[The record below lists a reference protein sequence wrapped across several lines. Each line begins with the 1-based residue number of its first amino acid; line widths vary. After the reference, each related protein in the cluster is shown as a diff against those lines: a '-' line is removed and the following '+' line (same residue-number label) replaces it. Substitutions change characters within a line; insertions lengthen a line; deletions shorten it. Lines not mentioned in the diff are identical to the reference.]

1 MLDGRKHSPEDE
13 KVICSHFS
21 RLNRLD
27 HHSPPNMKFRSLLS
41 FALLGSLSVSPSAET
56 TVKIL
61 HLQKLPK
68 VLAIWQEA
76 AQTYEKAHPGV
87 KIEFDYLENEA
98 FKAKLPTLLQ
108 SKDRPSLFH
117 SWGGGVMYEQIN
129 AGVCQDITSAISEGG
144 FKDTFY
150 PAGIQNFTYQGK
162 TYGLPNDVGPIVF
175 WYNKELVGKAG
186 VDPTKIKT
194 WDDFIDAVKKCQA
207 AGITPLAAGG
217 KDKWPLHFYP
227 ALLMMRVLGKEGME
241 AAYEGK
247 NGGFASPEVV
257 KALQLYKDLA
267 ALNPF
272 QKGYL
277 ANTYPES
284 AGTFHD
290 GKTAFHLMGTWDITE
305 GRSDASDQKGL
316 PDEKLGWFFFPEVKD
331 GKGHANDIFASLN
344 GWLVAKGAP
353 KETVDFLKVWL
364 GKEVQDKMAEE
375 GLDIPMVKGTAE
387 VIKDQF
393 FKQIAQEVANT
404 QWIAIAIDQLL
415 GPDTG
420 RVFNDA
426 SADIA
431 AGNMTAE
438 QAAKTI
444 EKSWEQ
450 NKQ

>member
-1 MLDGRKHSPEDE
+1 LLG
-13 KVICSHFS
+13 
-21 RLNRLD
+21 
-27 HHSPPNMKFRSLLS
+27 LLS
-41 FALLGSLSVSPSAET
+41 LSASAET

-61 HLQKLPK
+61 HLQKNPK
-68 VLAIWQEA
+68 IVAIWKAA
-76 AQTYEKAHPGV
+76 AQEYEKAHPGV
-87 KIEFDYLENEA
+87 KIQFDYLENEA

-108 SKDRPSLFH
+108 SKDRPSMFH

-175 WYNKELVGKAG
+175 WYNKELCEKAG
-186 VDPTKIKT
+186 VDPTKIKY
-194 WDDFIDAVKKCQA
+194 WDDLIDAVKKFQA
-207 AGITPLAAGG
+207 AGITPIVAGG

-227 ALLMMRVLGKEGME
+227 AMLMMRILGKEGMQ

-247 NGGFASPEVV
+247 NGGFAGPDVV
-257 KALQLYKDLA
+257 KAFQLYKDLT
-267 ALNPF
+267 ALKPF
-272 QKGYL
+272 QKSYL

-290 GKTAFHLMGTWDITE
+290 GKTALHLMGTGDVLE
-305 GRSDASDQKGL
+305 GRADAADQKGL
-316 PDEKLGWFFFPEVKD
+316 PDEKLGWFLFPEVKG
-331 GKGHANDIFASLN
+331 GKGHANDIFASVD
-344 GWLVAKGAP
+344 GWLVAKDAP
-353 KETVDFLKVWL
+353 KDAVDFMKVWL
-364 GKEVQDKMAEE
+364 GKDVQYKLAEE
-375 GLDIPMVKGTAE
+375 GLFIPMVKGSAD

-393 FKQIAQEVANT
+393 QKAIAQEVEKS
-404 QWIAIAIDQLL
+404 QWIQIAMDQLL

-426 SADIA
+426 CADIA

-438 QAAKTI
+438 QAANAI
-444 EKSWEQ
+444 EKSWQQ

>member
-1 MLDGRKHSPEDE
+1 
-13 KVICSHFS
+13 
-21 RLNRLD
+21 
-27 HHSPPNMKFRSLLS
+27 MKLRYLLS
-41 FALLGSLSVSPSAET
+41 FTLLGLLSLSASAET

-61 HLQKLPK
+61 HLQKNPK
-68 VLAIWQEA
+68 ILAIWKGA
-76 AQTYEKAHPGV
+76 AQEYEKAHPGV

-108 SKDRPSLFH
+108 SKDRPSMFH

-175 WYNKELVGKAG
+175 WYNKELCEKAG
-186 VDPTKIKT
+186 VDPTKIKY
-194 WDDFIDAVKKCQA
+194 WDDFIDAVKKFQST
-207 AGITPLAAGG
+207 GITPLVAGG

-227 ALLMMRVLGKEGME
+227 AMLMMRILGKEGMQ

-247 NGGFASPEVV
+247 NGGFASPDVV
-257 KALQLYKDLA
+257 KAFQLYKDLA
-267 ALNPF
+267 ALKPF
-272 QKGYL
+272 QKSYL

-290 GKTAFHLMGTWDITE
+290 GKTAFHLMGTWDPLE
-305 GRSDASDQKGL
+305 GRADAADQKGL
-316 PDEKLGWFFFPEVKD
+316 PDEKLGWFFFPEVKG
-331 GKGHANDIFASLN
+331 GKGHANDIFASVD
-344 GWLVAKGAP
+344 GWLVAKDAP
-353 KETVDFLKVWL
+353 KDAVDFTKVWL
-364 GKEVQDKMAEE
+364 GKDVQNKLAEE
-375 GLDIPMVKGTAE
+375 GLFIPMVKGTSD

-393 FKQIAQEVANT
+393 QKAIAQEVEKS
-404 QWIAIAIDQLL
+404 QWIQIAMDQLL

-426 SADIA
+426 CADIA

-438 QAAKTI
+438 QAANAI
-444 EKSWEQ
+444 EKSWQQ

>member
-1 MLDGRKHSPEDE
+1 MS
-13 KVICSHFS
+13 
-21 RLNRLD
+21 
-27 HHSPPNMKFRSLLS
+27 
-41 FALLGSLSVSPSAET
+41 ASAET

-61 HLQKLPK
+61 HLQKNPK
-68 VLAIWQEA
+68 ILAIWQGA
-76 AQTYEKAHPGV
+76 AQEYEKSHPGV
-87 KIEFDYLENEA
+87 KIKFDYLENEA

-129 AGVCQDITSAISEGG
+129 SGVLQDITSAISEGG

-175 WYNKELVGKAG
+175 WYNKELCEKAG

-207 AGITPLAAGG
+207 AGITPIAAGG

-227 ALLMMRVLGKEGME
+227 ALLMMRIMGKEGMQ
-241 AAYEGK
+241 AAYDDK
-247 NGGFASPEVV
+247 NGGFAGPDVV
-257 KALQLYKDLA
+257 KAFQLYKDLA

-272 QKGYL
+272 QKGFL

-290 GKTAFHLMGTWDITE
+290 GKTAFHLMGTWDPLE
-305 GRSDASDQKGL
+305 GRADAADQKGL
-316 PDEKLGWFFFPEVKD
+316 PDEKLGWFFFPEVTG
-331 GKGHANDIFASLN
+331 GKGHANDIFASLD
-344 GWLVAKGAP
+344 GWLVAKEAP
-353 KETVDFLKVWL
+353 KEAVDFMKVWL
-364 GKEVQDKMAEE
+364 GKEVQNKLAEQ
-375 GLDIPMVKGTAE
+375 GLFIPMVKGTAD
-387 VIKDQF
+387 VIKDPFQ
-393 FKQIAQEVANT
+393 KAIAQEVENS

-426 SADIA
+426 CADIA

-438 QAAKTI
+438 EAANAV
-444 EKSWEQ
+444 EKSWQQ
-450 NKQ
+450 NKQQ

>member
-1 MLDGRKHSPEDE
+1 
-13 KVICSHFS
+13 
-21 RLNRLD
+21 
-27 HHSPPNMKFRSLLS
+27 MKFRSLLS
-41 FALLGSLSVSPSAET
+41 FALLGSLSVSASAET

>member
-1 MLDGRKHSPEDE
+1 
-13 KVICSHFS
+13 
-21 RLNRLD
+21 
-27 HHSPPNMKFRSLLS
+27 MKYRYFLSL
-41 FALLGSLSVSPSAET
+41 ALLGSLSMSASAET
-56 TVKIL
+56 TIKIL

-117 SWGGGVMYEQIN
+117 SWGGGVMYEQIT

-150 PAGIQNFTYQGK
+150 PAGVQNFTYQGK
-162 TYGLPNDVGPIVF
+162 TYGLPNDVAPIIF
-175 WYNKELVGKAG
+175 WYNKDLVQKAG
-186 VDPTKIKT
+186 VDPTKIKD

-207 AGITPLAAGG
+207 AGVTPLAAGG

-227 ALLMMRVLGKEGME
+227 ALLMMRILGKEGMQ
-241 AAYEGK
+241 AAYDDK
-247 NGGFASPEVV
+247 NGGFGSPDVV
-257 KALQLYKDLA
+257 KAFQLFKDLA
-267 ALNPF
+267 SLNPF

-305 GRSDASDQKGL
+305 GRSDAADQKGL
-316 PDEKLGWFFFPEVKD
+316 PDEKLGWFFFPEVKG
-331 GKGHANDIFASLN
+331 GKGHANDIFASLD

-353 KETVDFLKVWL
+353 QETVDFLKVWL
-364 GKEVQDKMAEE
+364 GKDVQDKIAEE
-375 GLDIPMVKGTAE
+375 GLFIPMVKGTAE
-387 VIKDQF
+387 MIKEPF
-393 FKQIAQEVANT
+393 YKQIAQETAT
-404 QWIAIAIDQLL
+404 SQWIAIAIDQLL

-426 SADIA
+426 CADIA
-431 AGNMTAE
+431 AGNITPE
-438 QAAKTI
+438 QAAKTV
-444 EKSWEQ
+444 EQSWEQ